1 MNVFKENFR
10 MFFKLWQALN
20 KWDIITLK
28 YFAQKQ
34 VYFYL
39 KSYCLV
45 LIIGI
50 KNFKRY

>member
-20 KWDIITLK
+20 KWEIIILK

-39 KSYCLV
+39 KSKSLV
-45 LIIGI
+45 FVIGI
-50 KNFKRY
+50 KNFERY